1 MEWEHRRWGSAWR
14 IAKLKKKNK
23 GSNDNKA
30 HAMRCGLISKNPG
43 IANRHKRDVKRFR
56 SKTSSHRDRS
66 SVFSREPRG
75 GGDQCVCVHVC
86 VECVYVCVCVCV
98 FECVCVC
105 VCVCVRVRVCVVYV
119 CVQALEV
126 KDRPFR
132 IRPGLRD
139 RTALLL

>member
-1 MEWEHRRWGSAWR
+1 
-14 IAKLKKKNK
+14 
-23 GSNDNKA
+23 
-30 HAMRCGLISKNPG
+30 MRCGLISKNPG
-43 IANRHKRDVKRFR
+43 IANRHKRDVKRFK

-75 GGDQCVCVHVC
+75 EAIDAYVYMCVS
-86 VECVYVCVCVCV
+86 
-98 FECVCVC
+98 
-105 VCVCVRVRVCVVYV
+105 V

>member
-1 MEWEHRRWGSAWR
+1 
-14 IAKLKKKNK
+14 
-23 GSNDNKA
+23 
-30 HAMRCGLISKNPG
+30 MRCGLISKNPG

-86 VECVYVCVCVCV
+86 VCVCVR
-98 FECVCVC
+98 VCVC
-105 VCVCVRVRVCVVYV
+105 VCVCARVCVVYV